1 MSVGRRPTRVAAL
14 ASQVS
19 VIVVVVVV
27 MVVVIV
33 VASGVVVIGPGWE
46 GGALGSWGGSHLEK
60 RSKRVSGNN

>member
-19 VIVVVVVV
+19 VIVVV